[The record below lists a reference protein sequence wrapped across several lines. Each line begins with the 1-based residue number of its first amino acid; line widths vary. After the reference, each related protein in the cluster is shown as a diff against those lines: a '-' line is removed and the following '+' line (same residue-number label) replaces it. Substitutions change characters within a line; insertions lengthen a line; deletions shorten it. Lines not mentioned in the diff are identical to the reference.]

1 MLAAAGRGLDTHRVY
16 EALLMGCI
24 PVVRHSAA
32 ALCAYQHLPVLILDR
47 WDELTVERLV
57 AGYARLVAG
66 GSGGQSG
73 KHLGKNLTPGPWQ
86 WQRLFAPYWTR
97 RIEQT
102 RMDFLHYEDDDDGVE
117 SAAAVSRT
125 GHP

>member
-1 MLAAAGRGLDTHRVY
+1 VLAAAGRGLDTHRVY

-47 WDELTVERLV
+47 WAELTVERLV
-57 AGYARLVAG
+57 TGYARLVSSS
-66 GSGGQSG
+66 SGGQSG
-73 KHLGKNLTPGPWQ
+73 NLHSAWQ

-97 RIEQT
+97 RIEKT
-102 RMDFLHYEDDDDGVE
+102 RMDFLHYEDDDDSE
-117 SAAAVSRT
+117 SAAAVPMT

>member
-1 MLAAAGRGLDTHRVY
+1 
-16 EALLMGCI
+16 MGCI

-57 AGYARLVAG
+57 TGYARLILMPPT
-66 GSGGQSG
+66 
-73 KHLGKNLTPGPWQ
+73 HKNLDKNLDKNLLPGAPWQ

-102 RMDFLHYEDDDDGVE
+102 RMDFLHYEDDDDG
-117 SAAAVSRT
+117 T
-125 GHP
+125 